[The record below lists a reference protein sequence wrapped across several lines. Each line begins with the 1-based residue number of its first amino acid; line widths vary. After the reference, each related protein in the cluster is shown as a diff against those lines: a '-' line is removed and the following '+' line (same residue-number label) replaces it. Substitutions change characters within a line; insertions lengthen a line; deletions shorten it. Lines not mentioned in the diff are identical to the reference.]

1 MEDNNTVQNNSSMSM
16 NNILLIILITF
27 IVGGAGGFILAK
39 QTQPKEESYDM
50 GGMHNMSQMDHSM
63 MGMMSGIKG
72 KSGKDFDKA
81 FLEEMIIHHEGAVDM
96 ANLVLEE
103 SDNKEL
109 KDFANNIIEAQ
120 SKEINQM
127 EKWLDEW
134 FK

>member
-1 MEDNNTVQNNSSMSM
+1 MEDNKMEKSSSMNM
-16 NNILLIILITF
+16 NTMLLIIVITL

-39 QTQPKEESYDM
+39 QTQPKEETCDM
-50 GGMHNMSQMDHSM
+50 GGMQNMSQMDHSM
-63 MGMMSGIKG
+63 MGMMNELED
-72 KSGKDFDKA
+72 KSGKKLDKA
-81 FLEEMIIHHEGAVDM
+81 FLEEMIVHHEGAVDM
-96 ANLVLEE
+96 ANLVLEK

>member
-1 MEDNNTVQNNSSMSM
+1 MEDNNMEKSSSMAM
-16 NNILLIILITF
+16 NNMLLMIIITL

-39 QTQPKEESYDM
+39 QTQSKEESYDM

-63 MGMMSGIKG
+63 MGMMNELED
-72 KSGKDFDKA
+72 KSGKQLDKA
-81 FLEEMIIHHEGAVDM
+81 FLEEMIVHHEGAVDM
-96 ANLVLEE
+96 AKLVLEK

>member
-1 MEDNNTVQNNSSMSM
+1 MDDNKMVQGSSMNM
-16 NNILLIILITF
+16 NTMLLIVLITL
-27 IVGGAGGFILAK
+27 IVGGTGGFVLAK
-39 QTQPKEESYDM
+39 QTQPKKETCDM
-50 GGMHNMSQMDHSM
+50 GGMHTMSQMDHSM
-63 MGMMSGIKG
+63 MGMMNELED
-72 KSGKDFDKA
+72 KSGEKLDKA
-81 FLEEMIIHHEGAVDM
+81 FLEEMIVHHEGAVDM
-96 ANLVLEE
+96 ANLVLEK